1 MKNIK
6 KSNKKIWLMWGLVG
20 LMAIIFRFSNYENRW
35 VINQDQARDA
45 VIGLYGLRNGQW
57 PEIGSPSSAGPFN
70 FGPWYHWL
78 IMIFEKI
85 LPFASGP
92 WVAFTVL
99 SVISVFLFAMI
110 GKKYYGKLGIIIFG
124 LMAAM
129 AVGQAENGPD
139 MLNTVIVGFFSTIAL
154 WAIMKLLE
162 TEKLKWAVLVGAG
175 VGWAINSHFQAW
187 GLMSLPLAI
196 FLVNKF
202 SFWKKIKW
210 LAAMGLGWLI
220 TFIPLLRFD
229 IYHNGVWI
237 KSVIEYYTVGVKK
250 FYVPVR
256 WLTEIRDFW
265 PQLFGSVTVGINW
278 FGYIWLILGL
288 IVLGVIIKKRN
299 KIKKFWWILA
309 LSLVIQI
316 GLMRMYRGVRSKEYL
331 IAFHGYIILFCS
343 WIVAEWFKLNK
354 YLGIII
360 LSTVL
365 ILAGIN
371 NWKIIYEHQS
381 QAKTILEIKE
391 ELDKNNKGPMVIEH
405 FKESDMASMPLFY
418 LYYRENK
425 IDNNGTKISVC
436 DGNKY
441 QCPGGETIIRN
452 NYRIYINKNFEW
464 YELTPENIYGR
475 LMVNYGK

>member
-1 MKNIK
+1 M
-6 KSNKKIWLMWGLVG
+6 NKKNFLMWGLVG
-20 LMAIIFRFSNYENRW
+20 LIAIILRFYNYANRW
-35 VINQDQARDA
+35 VLNQDQARDA
-45 VIGLYGLRNGQW
+45 VIGLFGLRNGLW

-85 LPFASGP
+85 LPFAAGP
-92 WVAFTVL
+92 WVAFTFL
-99 SVISVFLFAMI
+99 SVISVLLFAMI
-110 GKKYYGKLGIIIFG
+110 GKKYYGDKGIIIFG
-124 LMAAM
+124 LMAAIT
-129 AVGQAENGPD
+129 VGQVEIGPD
-139 MLNTVIVGFFSTIAL
+139 MLNTVIVGFFSAIAL
-154 WAIMKLLE
+154 WATMKLLE
-162 TEKLKWAVLVGAG
+162 EEKFRWAILVGAG

-202 SFWKKIKW
+202 SLWKKIKW
-210 LAAMGLGWLI
+210 LLAMGLGWLI

-229 IYHNGVWI
+229 TGHNWVWI

-288 IVLGVIIKKRN
+288 IVLGVIIKKRK
-299 KIKKFWWILA
+299 KINKFWWILA
-309 LSLVIQI
+309 LSFLIQI
-316 GLMRMYRGVRSKEYL
+316 GLMRMYKGVRSKEYL

-343 WIVAEWFKLNK
+343 WIMAEWFKLNK

-371 NWKIIYEHQS
+371 NWKNIYEHQS
-381 QAKTILEIKE
+381 QAKTILEIKKE
-391 ELDKNNKGPMVIEH
+391 IDERIKYPVMIEH

-418 LYYRENK
+418 LYYLENR
-425 IDNNGTKISVC
+425 IDKNGVTISIC

-441 QCPGGETIIRN
+441 ECPDKEAINKN
-452 NYRIYINKNFEW
+452 NYRIYINKSFEW
-464 YELTPENIYGR
+464 YRLTPENIYGR

>member
-1 MKNIK
+1 
-6 KSNKKIWLMWGLVG
+6 
-20 LMAIIFRFSNYENRW
+20 MAVIFRFGNYENRW
-35 VINQDQARDA
+35 VLNQDQARDA
-45 VIGLYGLRNGQW
+45 VIGLYGLRNKLW
-57 PEIGSPSSAGPFN
+57 PKIGPPSSAGPYN
-70 FGPWYHWL
+70 FGPWYYYV
-78 IMIFEKI
+78 IMFWEKI
-85 LPFASGP
+85 IPTINGAWIGFGIMS
-92 WVAFTVL
+92 VT
-99 SVISVFLFAMI
+99 SVIF
-110 GKKYYGKLGIIIFG
+110 YYLTGGWIASL
-124 LMAAM
+124 LAAVATG
-129 AVGQAENGPD
+129 AVQNSPD
-139 MLNTVIVGFFSTIAL
+139 MLNTVLVAWAAALVWWSTKKMIDSKNWRWGILVGF
-154 WAIMKLLE
+154 
-162 TEKLKWAVLVGAG
+162 G
-175 VGWAINSHFQAW
+175 VGLAINFHYQAL
-187 GLMSLPLAI
+187 GLLAI
-196 FLVNKF
+196 PLMIFISKKLNLKDGLAMAIGLVT
-202 SFWKKIKW
+202 S
-210 LAAMGLGWLI
+210 
-220 TFIPLLRFD
+220 FIPLIIFD
-229 IYHNGVWI
+229 IQRNGVWI

-288 IVLGVIIKKRN
+288 IVLGVIIKKRK
-299 KIKKFWWILA
+299 KINKFWWILA
-309 LSLVIQI
+309 LSFLIQI
-316 GLMRMYRGVRSKEYL
+316 GLMRMYKGVRSKEYL

-475 LMVNYGK
+475 LMVNYGQKK